1 MTSVKQRRNELDIIA
16 KMLEVTKEGCL
27 KTQVMYRAN
36 LSFTQLNDYL
46 GFLLCNG
53 FIRQT
58 LSERRKI
65 YVITE
70 KGVDFLQRHGELIR
84 LLKT

>member
-16 KMLEVTKEGCL
+16 KMLEVAKEGCL
-27 KTQVMYRAN
+27 KTQIMYRAN
-36 LSFTQLNDYL
+36 LSFTQLNGYL
-46 GFLLCNG
+46 GFLVDNG
-53 FIRQT
+53 FVRQT
-58 LSERRKI
+58 FGDGREI
-65 YVITE
+65 YAITE